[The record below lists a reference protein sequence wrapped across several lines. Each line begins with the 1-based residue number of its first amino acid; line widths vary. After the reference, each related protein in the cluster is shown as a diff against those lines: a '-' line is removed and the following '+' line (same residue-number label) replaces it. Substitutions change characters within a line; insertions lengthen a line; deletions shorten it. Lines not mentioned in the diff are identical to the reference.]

1 MSLDSPSVNT
11 SGFPEKLVRKWQPAA
26 ILSSAVWAGHPPT
39 VIVDSYKIELTCNVI
54 ITSDQMSVWVGF
66 C

>member
-1 MSLDSPSVNT
+1 MSLDSPSVNI

-54 ITSDQMSVWVGF
+54 ITS
-66 C
+66 